1 MMQSPQTIL
10 REWLAGHP
18 GDFTLRQASE
28 ATGLSMPLVAHTLKR
43 LHLAEKVGTA
53 GPFPT
58 GERAQYHVG
67 VWRATQ

>member
-10 REWLAGHP
+10 REWLANHP
-18 GDFTLRQASE
+18 GDFTLRE
-28 ATGLSMPLVAHTLKR
+28 AC
-43 LHLAEKVGTA
+43 EKVGTA

-67 VWRATQ
+67 VWRAVQ